1 VKKFIIYSIL
11 CLSITACNYTQ
22 NNPKI
27 TSREV
32 KEFITFLASDSL
44 KGRFTGTK
52 EAESAANFIMRDF
65 KKSGLKPLFKK
76 SYFQEFPFISS
87 ISYSGKNYCEIDL
100 NKAKLTPILN
110 TGYAAAPF
118 SGNAEVNGN
127 LVFAGYGISAP
138 DLKYDDYKDI
148 DVKGKIVIIMRYH
161 PDLDSPH
168 SNFEKYS
175 PYRYKARIAKEKGA
189 AGVIFVNGFSPK
201 DDEDK
206 LMPLTYDGAAGMENF
221 PVVQVKRNYINSI
234 LIEEGIDFTT
244 YQKNIDSTKTPASF
258 ELKFSKVKIS
268 TSLDFNKAKGINV
281 AGWIEGSDP
290 KLKNE
295 FIVIGAHY
303 DHLGFGETGSLY
315 RGKEKLIH
323 HGADD
328 NASGTAGVMEL
339 AEQFATNKKLLK
351 RSVIFICFA
360 GEELGLLGSEYFVKN
375 SPIETEKMIS
385 MLNLDMVGRLNDEN
399 SLIVYGTGTS
409 SVWKK
414 LLNEE
419 NKKYNFK
426 LSFNDEG
433 YGPSDQTSFY
443 GKQIPVLF
451 FFTGTHTD
459 YHRPSDVATK
469 INFTGEV
476 KILDFVSDLALS
488 IIGNKNK
495 PDYINVPVKDSGR
508 ARTFKVYLGTIPD
521 FSYQGS
527 GYKINGVNDGSPAQK
542 GGIKAGDVMV
552 SFGGKN
558 IANIYDYTYAL
569 GEFKPGDIVDVI
581 VKRDGKEIKLKVE
594 LGAK

>member
-1 VKKFIIYSIL
+1 
-11 CLSITACNYTQ
+11 
-22 NNPKI
+22 
-27 TSREV
+27 
-32 KEFITFLASDSL
+32 
-44 KGRFTGTK
+44 
-52 EAESAANFIMRDF
+52 
-65 KKSGLKPLFKK
+65 
-76 SYFQEFPFISS
+76 
-87 ISYSGKNYCEIDL
+87 
-100 NKAKLTPILN
+100 
-110 TGYAAAPF
+110 
-118 SGNAEVNGN
+118 
-127 LVFAGYGISAP
+127 
-138 DLKYDDYKDI
+138 
-148 DVKGKIVIIMRYH
+148 
-161 PDLDSPH
+161 
-168 SNFEKYS
+168 
-175 PYRYKARIAKEKGA
+175 
-189 AGVIFVNGFSPK
+189 
-201 DDEDK
+201 
-206 LMPLTYDGAAGMENF
+206 
-221 PVVQVKRNYINSI
+221 
-234 LIEEGIDFTT
+234 
-244 YQKNIDSTKTPASF
+244 
-258 ELKFSKVKIS
+258 
-268 TSLDFNKAKGINV
+268 
-281 AGWIEGSDP
+281 
-290 KLKNE
+290 
-295 FIVIGAHY
+295 
-303 DHLGFGETGSLY
+303 
-315 RGKEKLIH
+315 KLIH

-339 AEQFATNKKLLK
+339 AEQFAANKKLLK

-459 YHRPSDVATK
+459 YHRPSDVANK

-521 FSYQGS
+521 FSYQSS

-542 GGIKAGDVMV
+542 GGIKAGDVMI
-552 SFGGKN
+552 SFGGKS